1 MTTTTSSSIISNNIP
16 TTTNNALNRRRNGSG
31 SKNATAAASS
41 SSSSSSTFI
50 LKSSESKSNAKSS
63 RCRGGVIVFDSSFLS
78 SSLSKKCV
86 FPPRRLRRRRAYSR
100 LLAKVSATKPPQG
113 GGGGN
118 EAKKNNKNYRFTILS
133 LVALALLLC
142 NADRVIMSIVGLPMS
157 KMNGWDVKV
166 LGLIQSSFLF
176 GYALTPIF
184 GGVLADKIGGARVL
198 LGGLLVWSLATMV
211 TPLAASTKSIPLL
224 CLCRVVMGL
233 GEGVA
238 LPCMNNVA
246 SRWVPKFERSRAVS
260 FCMGGFQSGSMIG
273 LLVAPL
279 LMSRFGIAGPFY
291 VFGAIGVAWAALWNA
306 RATSYPRAN
315 ERVGE
320 EELKFIE
327 DGGAIVDHLRSSSS
341 ESSSSSSG
349 KEIDDE
355 VVVVTEVEKKTTPWK
370 MLLSHPAT
378 WACVVANFVNNFG
391 FFILLAWMPKYFND
405 VVKLNLATSSWFSAL
420 PWATMAVSGVF
431 AGILADRMLSEWKVS
446 TATTR
451 KFIQIRRLFRSSF
464 MFARLR
470 SERFRNHARVCFN
483 DVNRRRW
490 VHGIFSIR
498 FPRQLCGDRTEICE
512 HYSRRREHGRVYR
525 RYGRHIRRRLDSFA
539 FGGERVVER
548 HVHDVCDVRR
558 RCPRLARVYERRAG
572 VLLIFFLQGKNVLF

>member
-1 MTTTTSSSIISNNIP
+1 MTTTSSIISNNIP

-41 SSSSSSTFI
+41 SLSSSSTFI
-50 LKSSESKSNAKSS
+50 LKSSKSKSNTKSS
-63 RCRGGVIVFDSSFLS
+63 RCRGGVILFDSSFLS
-78 SSLSKKCV
+78 SSLSKKCM

-133 LVALALLLC
+133 LVALASLLC

-291 VFGAIGVAWAALWNA
+291 VFGAIGVAWAAVWNA

-451 KFIQIRRLFRSSF
+451 KFIQSVGFLGPALCLLVLGLKGFAITPGFALTTLTVAVGCTAFSQSGFLVNFAEIGPKYASTIHGVANTAGSIAGMVGTYVVGWILSRSVESGWSNVMYMTSATYVVGALVWLAF
-464 MFARLR
+464 M
-470 SERFRNHARVCFN
+470 S
-483 DVNRRRW
+483 
-490 VHGIFSIR
+490 
-498 FPRQLCGDRTEICE
+498 
-512 HYSRRREHGRVYR
+512 
-525 RYGRHIRRRLDSFA
+525 
-539 FGGERVVER
+539 GEQV
-548 HVHDVCDVRR
+548 
-558 RCPRLARVYERRAG
+558 
-572 VLLIFFLQGKNVLF
+572 FF

>member
-1 MTTTTSSSIISNNIP
+1 MTTTSTIIISNNIP
-16 TTTNNALNRRRNGSG
+16 TTTNDALKVLKKSRRPTT
-31 SKNATAAASS
+31 TAAS

-50 LKSSESKSNAKSS
+50 LRSSKSKSNTKSS

-246 SRWVPKFERSRAVS
+246 SRWVPKFERSRALS

-291 VFGAIGVAWAALWNA
+291 VFGAIGVAWAAVWNA

-327 DGGAIVDHLRSSSS
+327 EGGAIVVHLRSSSS
-341 ESSSSSSG
+341 ESSSSSSSG

-451 KFIQIRRLFRSSF
+451 KFIQSVGFLGPALCLLVLGLKGFAITPGFALTTLTVAVGCTAFSQSGFLVNFAEIGPKYASTIHGVANTGGSIAGMVGTYVVGWILSRSVESGWSNVMYMTSATYVVGALVWLAF
-464 MFARLR
+464 M
-470 SERFRNHARVCFN
+470 S
-483 DVNRRRW
+483 
-490 VHGIFSIR
+490 
-498 FPRQLCGDRTEICE
+498 
-512 HYSRRREHGRVYR
+512 
-525 RYGRHIRRRLDSFA
+525 
-539 FGGERVVER
+539 GEQV
-548 HVHDVCDVRR
+548 
-558 RCPRLARVYERRAG
+558 
-572 VLLIFFLQGKNVLF
+572 FF

>member
-1 MTTTTSSSIISNNIP
+1 MTTTSSIISNNIP

-50 LKSSESKSNAKSS
+50 LSSKSKSNTKSS
-63 RCRGGVIVFDSSFLS
+63 RCGGGVILFDSSLLS
-78 SSLSKKCV
+78 SSLSKKKV
-86 FPPRRLRRRRAYSR
+86 FPRRLRRRRAYSR

-113 GGGGN
+113 GGGGE

-291 VFGAIGVAWAALWNA
+291 VFGAIGVAWAAVWNA

-431 AGILADRMLSEWKVS
+431 SGILADRMLSEWKVS

-451 KFIQIRRLFRSSF
+451 KFIQSVGFLGPALCLLVLGLKGFAITPGFALTTLTVAVGYTAFSQSGFLVNFAEIGPKYASTIHGVANTAGSIAGMVGTYVVGWILSRSVESGWSNVMYMTSATYVVGALVWLAF
-464 MFARLR
+464 M
-470 SERFRNHARVCFN
+470 S
-483 DVNRRRW
+483 
-490 VHGIFSIR
+490 
-498 FPRQLCGDRTEICE
+498 
-512 HYSRRREHGRVYR
+512 
-525 RYGRHIRRRLDSFA
+525 
-539 FGGERVVER
+539 GEQV
-548 HVHDVCDVRR
+548 
-558 RCPRLARVYERRAG
+558 
-572 VLLIFFLQGKNVLF
+572 FF

>member
-1 MTTTTSSSIISNNIP
+1 MTTTSSIISNNTP

-41 SSSSSSTFI
+41 SLSSSSTFI
-50 LKSSESKSNAKSS
+50 LKSSKSKSNTKSS
-63 RCRGGVIVFDSSFLS
+63 RCRGGVILFDSSFLS
-78 SSLSKKCV
+78 SSLSKKCM

-211 TPLAASTKSIPLL
+211 TPLAASAKSIPLL

-291 VFGAIGVAWAALWNA
+291 VFGAIGVAWAAVWNA

-451 KFIQIRRLFRSSF
+451 KFIQSVGFLGPALCLLVLGLKGFAITPGFALTTLTVAVGCTAFSQSGFLVNFAEIGPKYASTIHGVANTAGSIAGMVGTYVVGWILSRSVESGWSNVMYMTSATYVVGALVWLAF
-464 MFARLR
+464 M
-470 SERFRNHARVCFN
+470 S
-483 DVNRRRW
+483 
-490 VHGIFSIR
+490 
-498 FPRQLCGDRTEICE
+498 
-512 HYSRRREHGRVYR
+512 
-525 RYGRHIRRRLDSFA
+525 
-539 FGGERVVER
+539 GEQV
-548 HVHDVCDVRR
+548 
-558 RCPRLARVYERRAG
+558 
-572 VLLIFFLQGKNVLF
+572 FF

>member
-1 MTTTTSSSIISNNIP
+1 MTMTTTTNLAAAAIRKKTDFSTGGGVGGGGAFNARRRRRK
-16 TTTNNALNRRRNGSG
+16 TTTTTTTALFSRGNCLLRGRRGTVGFSFSPLDDEFNDGSREKREFADLLRLNP
-31 SKNATAAASS
+31 STKNASFSRSSCSS
-41 SSSSSSTFI
+41 SSSSSSFP
-50 LKSSESKSNAKSS
+50 
-63 RCRGGVIVFDSSFLS
+63 VVFSTAA
-78 SSLSKKCV
+78 V
-86 FPPRRLRRRRAYSR
+86 ERE
-100 LLAKVSATKPPQG
+100 G
-113 GGGGN
+113 GGGGGG
-118 EAKKNNKNYRFTILS
+118 EDEKKKKNYRFTILS

-157 KMNGWDVKV
+157 KINGWDVKV

-224 CLCRVVMGL
+224 CFCRVVMGL

-291 VFGAIGVAWAALWNA
+291 VFGAIGVAWAAVWNSC
-306 RATSYPRAN
+306 ATSYPRAN

-327 DGGAIVDHLRSSSS
+327 DGGAIVDISSNSNNRSS
-341 ESSSSSSG
+341 G
-349 KEIDDE
+349 GVKDE
-355 VVVVTEVEKKTTPWK
+355 REVAAKVEKKATPWK

-431 AGILADRMLSEWKVS
+431 AGILADRMLSEWKIS

-451 KFIQIRRLFRSSF
+451 KFIQSVGFLGPALCLLVLGMKGFAITPGFALSTLTFAVGCTAFSQSGFLVNFAEIGPKYASTIHGVANTAGSIAGMVGTYVVGWILSRSVESGWSNVMYMTSAVYVVGALVWLAF
-464 MFARLR
+464 M
-470 SERFRNHARVCFN
+470 S
-483 DVNRRRW
+483 
-490 VHGIFSIR
+490 
-498 FPRQLCGDRTEICE
+498 
-512 HYSRRREHGRVYR
+512 
-525 RYGRHIRRRLDSFA
+525 
-539 FGGERVVER
+539 GEQVFE
-548 HVHDVCDVRR
+548 
-558 RCPRLARVYERRAG
+558 
-572 VLLIFFLQGKNVLF
+572 

>member
-1 MTTTTSSSIISNNIP
+1 MTTTSIIINNNIP
-16 TTTNNALNRRRNGSG
+16 TTTNNALKVLKKSRRPAPPANRRTT
-31 SKNATAAASS
+31 TAAS

-50 LKSSESKSNAKSS
+50 KLKSSKSSSNTKSS
-63 RCRGGVIVFDSSFLS
+63 RCRGGDIFDSSLLS
-78 SSLSKKCV
+78 SSLSKKCM
-86 FPPRRLRRRRAYSR
+86 FPPRRRRQRAAR

-113 GGGGN
+113 GGGGF
-118 EAKKNNKNYRFTILS
+118 EAKKNNNYRFTILS

-211 TPLAASTKSIPLL
+211 TPLAASTKFVPLL

-291 VFGAIGVAWAALWNA
+291 VFGAIGVAWAAVWNA

-355 VVVVTEVEKKTTPWK
+355 VVVTAVEKKTTPWK

-451 KFIQIRRLFRSSF
+451 KFIQSVGFLGPALCLLVLGLKGFAITPGFALTTLTVAVGCTAFSQSGFLVNFAEIGPKYASTIHGVANTAGSIAGMVGTYVVGWILSRSVESGWSNVMYMTSATYVVGALVWLTF
-464 MFARLR
+464 M
-470 SERFRNHARVCFN
+470 S
-483 DVNRRRW
+483 
-490 VHGIFSIR
+490 
-498 FPRQLCGDRTEICE
+498 
-512 HYSRRREHGRVYR
+512 
-525 RYGRHIRRRLDSFA
+525 
-539 FGGERVVER
+539 GEQV
-548 HVHDVCDVRR
+548 
-558 RCPRLARVYERRAG
+558 
-572 VLLIFFLQGKNVLF
+572 FF

>member
-1 MTTTTSSSIISNNIP
+1 MTTPTSIIIISNNIP

-50 LKSSESKSNAKSS
+50 LKSSESKSNTKSS

-291 VFGAIGVAWAALWNA
+291 VFGAIGVAWAAVWNA

-451 KFIQIRRLFRSSF
+451 KFIQSVGFLGPALCLLVLGLKGFAITPGFALTTLTVAVGCTAFSQSGFLVTFAEIGPKYASTIHGVASTAGSIAGMVGTYVVGWILSRSVESGWSNVMYMTSATYVVGALVWLAF
-464 MFARLR
+464 M
-470 SERFRNHARVCFN
+470 S
-483 DVNRRRW
+483 
-490 VHGIFSIR
+490 
-498 FPRQLCGDRTEICE
+498 
-512 HYSRRREHGRVYR
+512 
-525 RYGRHIRRRLDSFA
+525 
-539 FGGERVVER
+539 GEQV
-548 HVHDVCDVRR
+548 
-558 RCPRLARVYERRAG
+558 
-572 VLLIFFLQGKNVLF
+572 FF

>member
-1 MTTTTSSSIISNNIP
+1 MTTTSSIISNNIP

-41 SSSSSSTFI
+41 SLSSSSTFI
-50 LKSSESKSNAKSS
+50 LKSSKSKSNTKSS
-63 RCRGGVIVFDSSFLS
+63 RCRGGVILFDSSFLS
-78 SSLSKKCV
+78 SSLSKKCM

-133 LVALALLLC
+133 LVALALLLS

-291 VFGAIGVAWAALWNA
+291 VFGAIGVAWAAVWNA

-327 DGGAIVDHLRSSSS
+327 DGGAIIDHLRSSSS

-451 KFIQIRRLFRSSF
+451 KFIQSVGFLGPALCLLVLGLKGFAITPGFALTTLIVAVGCTAFSQSGFLVNFAEIGPKYASTIHGVANTAGSIAGMVGTYVVGWILSRSVESGWSNVMYMTSATYVVGALVWLAF
-464 MFARLR
+464 M
-470 SERFRNHARVCFN
+470 S
-483 DVNRRRW
+483 
-490 VHGIFSIR
+490 
-498 FPRQLCGDRTEICE
+498 
-512 HYSRRREHGRVYR
+512 
-525 RYGRHIRRRLDSFA
+525 
-539 FGGERVVER
+539 GEQV
-548 HVHDVCDVRR
+548 
-558 RCPRLARVYERRAG
+558 
-572 VLLIFFLQGKNVLF
+572 FF

>member
-1 MTTTTSSSIISNNIP
+1 MTTTTSIIIISNNIP

-50 LKSSESKSNAKSS
+50 LKSSESKSNTKSS

-142 NADRVIMSIVGLPMS
+142 NADRVIMSFVGLPMS

-291 VFGAIGVAWAALWNA
+291 VFGAIGVAWAAVWNA

-431 AGILADRMLSEWKVS
+431 AGILADRMLSEWRVS

-451 KFIQIRRLFRSSF
+451 KFIQSVGFLGPALCLLVLGLKGFAITPGFALTTLTVAVGCTAFSQSGFLVNFAEIGPKYASTIHGVANTAGSIAGMVGTYVVGWILSRSVESGWSNVMYMTSATYVVGALVWLAF
-464 MFARLR
+464 M
-470 SERFRNHARVCFN
+470 S
-483 DVNRRRW
+483 
-490 VHGIFSIR
+490 
-498 FPRQLCGDRTEICE
+498 
-512 HYSRRREHGRVYR
+512 
-525 RYGRHIRRRLDSFA
+525 
-539 FGGERVVER
+539 GEQV
-548 HVHDVCDVRR
+548 
-558 RCPRLARVYERRAG
+558 
-572 VLLIFFLQGKNVLF
+572 FF

>member
-1 MTTTTSSSIISNNIP
+1 MTTTTSTIISNNIP
-16 TTTNNALNRRRNGSG
+16 TTTTALNRRRNGSG

-50 LKSSESKSNAKSS
+50 LSSKSKSNTKSS
-63 RCRGGVIVFDSSFLS
+63 RCGGGVILFDSSLLS
-78 SSLSKKCV
+78 SSLSKKKV
-86 FPPRRLRRRRAYSR
+86 FPRRLRRRRAYSR
-100 LLAKVSATKPPQG
+100 LLSKVSATKPPQG
-113 GGGGN
+113 GGGGE

-291 VFGAIGVAWAALWNA
+291 VFGAIGVAWAAVWNA

-355 VVVVTEVEKKTTPWK
+355 VLVLTEVEKKTTPWK

-451 KFIQIRRLFRSSF
+451 KFIQSVGFLGPALCLLVLGLKGFAITPGFALTTLTVAVGCTAFSQSGFLVNFAEIGPKYASTIHGVANTAGSIAGMVGTYVVGWILSRSVESGWSNVMYMTSATYVVGALVWLAF
-464 MFARLR
+464 M
-470 SERFRNHARVCFN
+470 S
-483 DVNRRRW
+483 
-490 VHGIFSIR
+490 
-498 FPRQLCGDRTEICE
+498 
-512 HYSRRREHGRVYR
+512 
-525 RYGRHIRRRLDSFA
+525 
-539 FGGERVVER
+539 GEQV
-548 HVHDVCDVRR
+548 
-558 RCPRLARVYERRAG
+558 
-572 VLLIFFLQGKNVLF
+572 FF

>member
-1 MTTTTSSSIISNNIP
+1 M
-16 TTTNNALNRRRNGSG
+16 ALDRVEALAM
-31 SKNATAAASS
+31 KQ
-41 SSSSSSTFI
+41 ST
-50 LKSSESKSNAKSS
+50 
-63 RCRGGVIVFDSSFLS
+63 R
-78 SSLSKKCV
+78 
-86 FPPRRLRRRRAYSR
+86 R
-100 LLAKVSATKPPQG
+100 LLAYGSNA
-113 GGGGN
+113 
-118 EAKKNNKNYRFTILS
+118 S
-133 LVALALLLC
+133 LVSVLVLIFLVGIYLFADHKRIRIDMSESAENTLSVETLEKLQLLDLEGE
-142 NADRVIMSIVGLPMS
+142 SIS
-157 KMNGWDVKV
+157 
-166 LGLIQSSFLF
+166 ITAFSFQR
-176 GYALTPIF
+176 
-184 GGVLADKIGGARVL
+184 GAED
-198 LGGLLVWSLATMV
+198 SAF
-211 TPLAASTKSIPLL
+211 KD
-224 CLCRVVMGL
+224 
-233 GEGVA
+233 
-238 LPCMNNVA
+238 
-246 SRWVPKFERSRAVS
+246 RAVRDLLREI
-260 FCMGGFQSGSMIG
+260 GFQSGSMIG

-291 VFGAIGVAWAALWNA
+291 VFGAIGVAWAAVWNA

-451 KFIQIRRLFRSSF
+451 KFIQSVGFLGPALCLLVLGLKGFAITPGFALTTLTVAVGCTAFSQSGFLVNFAEIGPKYASTIHGVANTAGSIAGMVGTYVVGWILSRSVESGWSNVMYMTSATYVVGALVWLAF
-464 MFARLR
+464 M
-470 SERFRNHARVCFN
+470 S
-483 DVNRRRW
+483 
-490 VHGIFSIR
+490 
-498 FPRQLCGDRTEICE
+498 
-512 HYSRRREHGRVYR
+512 
-525 RYGRHIRRRLDSFA
+525 
-539 FGGERVVER
+539 GEQV
-548 HVHDVCDVRR
+548 
-558 RCPRLARVYERRAG
+558 
-572 VLLIFFLQGKNVLF
+572 FF

>member
-1 MTTTTSSSIISNNIP
+1 MTTTTSTIISNNIP
-16 TTTNNALNRRRNGSG
+16 TTTTALNRRRNGSG
-31 SKNATAAASS
+31 SKNATAAASL

-50 LKSSESKSNAKSS
+50 LSSKSKSNTKSS
-63 RCRGGVIVFDSSFLS
+63 RCGGGVILFDSSLLS
-78 SSLSKKCV
+78 SSLSKKKV
-86 FPPRRLRRRRAYSR
+86 FPRRLRRRRAYSR

-113 GGGGN
+113 GGGGE

-291 VFGAIGVAWAALWNA
+291 VFGAIGVAWAAVWNA

-355 VVVVTEVEKKTTPWK
+355 VVVLTEVEKKTTPWK

-391 FFILLAWMPKYFND
+391 YFILLAWMPKYFND

-451 KFIQIRRLFRSSF
+451 KFIQSVGFLGPALCLLVLGLKGFAITPGFALTTLTVAVGCTAFSQSGFLVNFAEIGPKYASTIHGVANTAGSIAGMVGTYVVGWILSRSVESGWSNVMYMTSATFVVGALVWLAF
-464 MFARLR
+464 M
-470 SERFRNHARVCFN
+470 S
-483 DVNRRRW
+483 
-490 VHGIFSIR
+490 
-498 FPRQLCGDRTEICE
+498 
-512 HYSRRREHGRVYR
+512 
-525 RYGRHIRRRLDSFA
+525 
-539 FGGERVVER
+539 GEQV
-548 HVHDVCDVRR
+548 
-558 RCPRLARVYERRAG
+558 
-572 VLLIFFLQGKNVLF
+572 FF

>member
-1 MTTTTSSSIISNNIP
+1 
-16 TTTNNALNRRRNGSG
+16 
-31 SKNATAAASS
+31 
-41 SSSSSSTFI
+41 
-50 LKSSESKSNAKSS
+50 
-63 RCRGGVIVFDSSFLS
+63 
-78 SSLSKKCV
+78 
-86 FPPRRLRRRRAYSR
+86 
-100 LLAKVSATKPPQG
+100 
-113 GGGGN
+113 
-118 EAKKNNKNYRFTILS
+118 
-133 LVALALLLC
+133 
-142 NADRVIMSIVGLPMS
+142 
-157 KMNGWDVKV
+157 
-166 LGLIQSSFLF
+166 
-176 GYALTPIF
+176 
-184 GGVLADKIGGARVL
+184 
-198 LGGLLVWSLATMV
+198 
-211 TPLAASTKSIPLL
+211 
-224 CLCRVVMGL
+224 MGL

-291 VFGAIGVAWAALWNA
+291 VFGAIGVAWAAVWNA

-431 AGILADRMLSEWKVS
+431 AGILADRMLSEWRVS

-451 KFIQIRRLFRSSF
+451 KFIQSVGFLGPALCLLVLGLKGFAITPGFALTTLTVAVGCTAFSQSGFLVNFAEIGPKYASTIHGVANTAGSIAGMVGTYVVGWILSRSVESGWSNVMYMTSATYVVGALVWLAF
-464 MFARLR
+464 M
-470 SERFRNHARVCFN
+470 S
-483 DVNRRRW
+483 
-490 VHGIFSIR
+490 
-498 FPRQLCGDRTEICE
+498 
-512 HYSRRREHGRVYR
+512 
-525 RYGRHIRRRLDSFA
+525 
-539 FGGERVVER
+539 GEQV
-548 HVHDVCDVRR
+548 
-558 RCPRLARVYERRAG
+558 
-572 VLLIFFLQGKNVLF
+572 FF

>member
-1 MTTTTSSSIISNNIP
+1 MTTVASIGTSDLARASGNGLYGSGGSGGRGERGRGPRRRFHFATTSRRARNNCGLRVSNDARSDTFSFSSFASSNSSRANYRSS
-16 TTTNNALNRRRNGSG
+16 N
-31 SKNATAAASS
+31 ASS
-41 SSSSSSTFI
+41 SSFRMF
-50 LKSSESKSNAKSS
+50 S
-63 RCRGGVIVFDSSFLS
+63 RAAVDGGETGEKI
-78 SSLSKKCV
+78 
-86 FPPRRLRRRRAYSR
+86 
-100 LLAKVSATKPPQG
+100 Q
-113 GGGGN
+113 
-118 EAKKNNKNYRFTILS
+118 EKNNNYRFTILF
-133 LVALALLLC
+133 LVALAFLLC
-142 NADRVIMSIVGLPMS
+142 NADRVIMSIAGLPMS

-198 LGGLLVWSLATMV
+198 LGGLLIWSLATMA
-211 TPLAASTKSIPLL
+211 TPLAATTKSIPFL

-260 FCMGGFQSGSMIG
+260 ICMGGFQSGSMIG

-279 LMSRFGIAGPFY
+279 LMSKFGIAGPFY
-291 VFGAIGVAWAALWNA
+291 VFGTIGVAWAAVWNVC
-306 RATSYPRAN
+306 ATSYPRVN
-315 ERVGE
+315 ERVGKV
-320 EELKFIE
+320 ELKFIE
-327 DGGAIVDHLRSSSS
+327 DGGAIVDSSNSR
-341 ESSSSSSG
+341 G
-349 KEIDDE
+349 GE
-355 VVVVTEVEKKTTPWK
+355 VTVVAEKKKTPWK

-451 KFIQIRRLFRSSF
+451 KFIQSVGFLGP
-464 MFARLR
+464 A
-470 SERFRNHARVCFN
+470 
-483 DVNRRRW
+483 
-490 VHGIFSIR
+490 
-498 FPRQLCGDRTEICE
+498 LC
-512 HYSRRREHGRVYR
+512 
-525 RYGRHIRRRLDSFA
+525 
-539 FGGERVVER
+539 
-548 HVHDVCDVRR
+548 
-558 RCPRLARVYERRAG
+558 
-572 VLLIFFLQGKNVLF
+572 LLILGLKGFAITPGFALTTLTVAVGCTAFSQSGFLVNFAEIGPKYASTIHGVANTAGSIAGMVGTYVVGWILSHSVESGWTNVMYMTSAVYVVGALVWLTFMSGEQVFF

>member
-1 MTTTTSSSIISNNIP
+1 MTTTSTIISNNIP
-16 TTTNNALNRRRNGSG
+16 TTTNNALKVLKKSRRPTT
-31 SKNATAAASS
+31 TAAS

-50 LKSSESKSNAKSS
+50 LKSSKSSSNTKSS
-63 RCRGGVIVFDSSFLS
+63 RCRGGDIFDSSLLS
-78 SSLSKKCV
+78 SSLSKKKL
-86 FPPRRLRRRRAYSR
+86 FPRRLRRRRAYSR
-100 LLAKVSATKPPQG
+100 LLAKVSATKPQQG
-113 GGGGN
+113 GGGGGF
-118 EAKKNNKNYRFTILS
+118 EAKKNNNYRFTILS

-291 VFGAIGVAWAALWNA
+291 VFGAIGVAWAAVWNA

-355 VVVVTEVEKKTTPWK
+355 VVVTAVEEKTTPWK

-451 KFIQIRRLFRSSF
+451 KFIQSVGFLGPALCLLVLGLKGFAITPGFALTTLTVAVGCTAFSQSGFLVNFAEIGPKYASTIHGVANTAGSIAGMVGTYVVGWILSRSVESGWSNV
-464 MFARLR
+464 MYMTSATYVVGALVWLACM
-470 SERFRNHARVCFN
+470 S
-483 DVNRRRW
+483 
-490 VHGIFSIR
+490 
-498 FPRQLCGDRTEICE
+498 
-512 HYSRRREHGRVYR
+512 
-525 RYGRHIRRRLDSFA
+525 
-539 FGGERVVER
+539 GEQV
-548 HVHDVCDVRR
+548 
-558 RCPRLARVYERRAG
+558 
-572 VLLIFFLQGKNVLF
+572 FF

>member
-1 MTTTTSSSIISNNIP
+1 MTTPTSIIIISNNIP

-50 LKSSESKSNAKSS
+50 LKSSKSKSNTKSS
-63 RCRGGVIVFDSSFLS
+63 RCRGGVILFDSSFLS
-78 SSLSKKCV
+78 SSLSKKCM

-291 VFGAIGVAWAALWNA
+291 VFGAIGVAWAAVWNA

-355 VVVVTEVEKKTTPWK
+355 VIVVTEVEKKTTPWK

-451 KFIQIRRLFRSSF
+451 KFIQSVGFLGPALCLLVLGLKGFAITPGFALTTLTVAVGCTAFSQSGFLVNFAEIGPKYASTIHGVANTAGSIAGMVGTYVVGWILSRSVESGWSNVMYMTSATYVVGALIWLAF
-464 MFARLR
+464 M
-470 SERFRNHARVCFN
+470 S
-483 DVNRRRW
+483 
-490 VHGIFSIR
+490 
-498 FPRQLCGDRTEICE
+498 
-512 HYSRRREHGRVYR
+512 
-525 RYGRHIRRRLDSFA
+525 
-539 FGGERVVER
+539 GEQV
-548 HVHDVCDVRR
+548 
-558 RCPRLARVYERRAG
+558 
-572 VLLIFFLQGKNVLF
+572 FF

>member
-1 MTTTTSSSIISNNIP
+1 MTTTSTIISNNIP
-16 TTTNNALNRRRNGSG
+16 TTTNNALKVLKKSRRPMT
-31 SKNATAAASS
+31 TAAS

-50 LKSSESKSNAKSS
+50 LKSSKSSSNTKSS
-63 RCRGGVIVFDSSFLS
+63 RCRGGDIFDSSLLS
-78 SSLSKKCV
+78 SSLSKKKL
-86 FPPRRLRRRRAYSR
+86 FPRRLRRRRAYSR
-100 LLAKVSATKPPQG
+100 LLAKVSATKPQQGG

-198 LGGLLVWSLATMV
+198 LGGLLVWSLATML

-291 VFGAIGVAWAALWNA
+291 VFGAIGVAWAAVWNA

-355 VVVVTEVEKKTTPWK
+355 VVVTAVEEKTTPWK

-451 KFIQIRRLFRSSF
+451 KFIQSVGFLGPALCLLVLGLKGFAITPGFALTTLTVAVGCTAFSQSGFLVNFAEIGPKYASTIHGVANTAGSIAGMVGTYVVGWILSRSVESGWSNV
-464 MFARLR
+464 MYMTSATYVVGALVWLACM
-470 SERFRNHARVCFN
+470 S
-483 DVNRRRW
+483 
-490 VHGIFSIR
+490 
-498 FPRQLCGDRTEICE
+498 
-512 HYSRRREHGRVYR
+512 
-525 RYGRHIRRRLDSFA
+525 
-539 FGGERVVER
+539 GEQV
-548 HVHDVCDVRR
+548 
-558 RCPRLARVYERRAG
+558 
-572 VLLIFFLQGKNVLF
+572 FF